1 MRNFLFSI
9 LLLMIYPCGMLAQC
23 PAENKAFQAGEEL
36 EYTLYFNWSFIWI
49 KCGSATFKTRA
60 AYYHGQDAYRCDLL
74 FRTNEKFDNY
84 FTLRDTLEGYVTKD
98 LVPLYFYKASLEGKD
113 HRLEKAWYSYPEGR
127 CNVRLEYTN
136 PHGVVYKNT
145 VEKSDCMYDMMSMMA
160 FARSFDGNKYK
171 KGDRLYFDMTS
182 SDEVFR
188 QTMIYRG
195 KENFKAN
202 DGVTYR
208 CMVFS
213 MLDWEEKKKEKEIL
227 RFYFSD
233 DDNHL
238 PLRIDFKLKFGT
250 AKAFYTGGK
259 NLRNPMN
266 AIVKK

>member
-1 MRNFLFSI
+1 MRKLLFIFVLFMSFACR
-9 LLLMIYPCGMLAQC
+9 LLAQC
-23 PAENKAFQAGEEL
+23 PAVNKAFKSGEEL

-49 KCGSATFKTRA
+49 KCGSATFSTRA
-60 AYYHGQDAYRCDLL
+60 AYYKGQDAYRCDLL
-74 FRTNEKFDNY
+74 FRTNEKFDHY

-98 LVPLYFYKASLEGKD
+98 LVPLYFYKASLEGKQ
-113 HRLEKAWYSYPEGR
+113 HRLEKVWYSYPEGK
-127 CNVRLEYTN
+127 CNVKLEYTN
-136 PHGVVYKNT
+136 PSNDVFRNEVTKN
-145 VEKSDCMYDMMSMMA
+145 ECIYDMMSMMA
-160 FARSFDGNKYK
+160 LARSFNGNTYK
-171 KGDRLYFDMTS
+171 KGDHLYFDMTS
-182 SDEVFR
+182 SDEVCR

-208 CMVFS
+208 CLVFS

-233 DDNHL
+233 DENHL

-259 NLRNPMN
+259 NIRNPMN
-266 AIVKK
+266 SIVKK

>member
-1 MRNFLFSI
+1 MRKLLFIFALFMSFAFS
-9 LLLMIYPCGMLAQC
+9 LSAQC
-23 PAENKAFQAGEEL
+23 PAENKAFKSGEEL

-49 KCGSATFKTRA
+49 KCGSATFSTRA
-60 AYYHGQDAYRCDLL
+60 AYYKGQDAYRCDLL
-74 FRTNEKFDNY
+74 FRTNEKFDRY

-98 LVPLYFYKASLEGKD
+98 LVPLYFYKASLEGKQ
-113 HRLEKAWYSYPEGR
+113 HRLEKAWYSYPGGK
-127 CNVRLEYTN
+127 CSVKLEYTGPRN
-136 PHGVVYKNT
+136 DVYTNVVTKD
-145 VEKSDCMYDMMSMMA
+145 KCMYDMMSMMA
-160 FARSFDGNKYK
+160 LARSFDASNYH
-171 KGDRLYFDMTS
+171 KGERLYFDMTS
-182 SDEVFR
+182 GDEVFQ

-195 KENFKAN
+195 KEEFKAN

-259 NLRNPMN
+259 NIRNPMN
-266 AIVKK
+266 SIVKK

>member
-1 MRNFLFSI
+1 V
-9 LLLMIYPCGMLAQC
+9 
-23 PAENKAFQAGEEL
+23 NKAFNSGEEL
-36 EYTLYFNWSFIWI
+36 EYTLYFNWKFIWI
-49 KCGSATFKTRA
+49 KCGSATFRTRA
-60 AYYHGQDAYRCDLL
+60 AYYKGQDAYRCDLL
-74 FRTNEKFDNY
+74 FRTNEKFDMY

-98 LVPLYFYKASLEGKD
+98 LVPLYFYKASLEGKQ
-113 HRLEKAWYSYPEGR
+113 HRLEKAWYSYPDGK
-127 CNVRLEYTN
+127 CNVKLEYTN
-136 PHGVVYKNT
+136 PRGEVYRGDVTKD
-145 VEKSDCMYDMMSMMA
+145 ECMYDMMSMMA
-160 FARSFDGNKYK
+160 LARSFDGNTFKE
-171 KGDRLYFDMTS
+171 GERFHFDMTS
-182 SDEVFR
+182 SEEVFP

-250 AKAFYTGGK
+250 AKAFFTRGK
-259 NLRNPMN
+259 KLRNPVSS
-266 AIVKK
+266 IVKK